1 MTGSVIASLKG
12 VILRYQRLLVSAAAA
27 LAAALPLSAPA
38 QVETTPIPAAAKPN
52 FSSLNFL
59 VGSWTC
65 HTKSARRPAP
75 YVTAVTYA
83 LDPSGYW
90 LDQTSTTTP
99 TAWVTTKLTIN
110 DKITYDGDTKR
121 WVDVSY
127 GDQGAYGLSF
137 SSGWSGNELA
147 WHDVAFAPGPD
158 IKSQSPT
165 TITKV
170 SDTKITTSSS
180 FTEHSG
186 RKVGVAGVCTK
197 S

>member
-1 MTGSVIASLKG
+1 MRL
-12 VILRYQRLLVSAAAA
+12 QRLLISAAVVAA
-27 LAAALPLSAPA
+27 VALPAAAFA
-38 QVETTPIPAAAKPN
+38 QVETTPIPAASKPN
-52 FSSLNFL
+52 FSSMSFL

-65 HTKSARRPAP
+65 HTKSARRPAA
-75 YVTAVTYA
+75 YVTNVTYSM
-83 LDPSGYW
+83 DPSGYW
-90 LDQTSTTTP
+90 MDQTSVTNP

-137 SSGWSGNELA
+137 SSGWVGNELT
-147 WHDVAFAPGPD
+147 WHDMSFAPGPD
-158 IKSQSPT
+158 IKSQTPT

-170 SDTKITTSSS
+170 SDTKMTSTSS
-180 FTEHSG
+180 FTEKSG
-186 RKVGVAGVCTK
+186 RKVGVTGVCTK